1 MSINKV
7 EGTKKEHKVFLYAL
21 STCGWCKKTKQLLN
35 KNDVEYEYLDV
46 DKCTSEERKQAISD
60 IKSRNVPLGFPI
72 IIIDDEKVISGY
84 KESAIKE
91 VLEI

>member
-1 MSINKV
+1 MPISKV
-7 EGTKKEHKVFLYAL
+7 EGTRKDHKVFLYAL
-21 STCGWCKKTKQLLN
+21 STCGWCKKTKQMLN
-35 KNDVEYEYLDV
+35 ENDVQYEYLDV

-72 IIIDDEKVISGY
+72 IIIDDKKVISGY